1 MMIVYEVNQEI
12 EPEVFDEFKKWFSET
27 HVPEML
33 AITGFIEA
41 RILVNEDES
50 GNTKRTTCCYLVR
63 SRDSYEKY
71 TKNYAAEMTRRLHE
85 KFGSRVRLIRRIFAV
100 SQTISSISH

>member
-12 EPEVFDEFKKWFSET
+12 EPAAFDEFKKWFSET

-33 AITGFIEA
+33 SITGFIEA

-50 GNTKRTTCCYLVR
+50 DNKKRTTCCYLMR
-63 SRDSYEKY
+63 SRDSYDQY
-71 TKNYAAEMTRRLHE
+71 TKNHSAEMTRRLNE
-85 KFGSRVRLIRRIFAV
+85 KFGSRVRLSRRVFSIL
-100 SQTISSISH
+100 QTISSNSH